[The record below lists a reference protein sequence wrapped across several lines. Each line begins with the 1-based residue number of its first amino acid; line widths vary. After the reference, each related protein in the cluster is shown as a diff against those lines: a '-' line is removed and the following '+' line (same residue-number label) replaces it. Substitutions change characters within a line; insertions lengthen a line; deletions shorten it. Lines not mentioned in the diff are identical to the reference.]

1 MIIISFIK
9 NIYKLFPAKFKN
21 KSLLFVVLL
30 ILGAALETFGIG
42 IIFPVIDFLINGEF
56 SRNFLGFDLEKIFL
70 YFNSKI
76 TIKNLIFFIVFLYF
90 IKSIFLILF
99 NYWQIK
105 FSQNIF
111 RHLSFKIFSKYLFSP
126 LSFYHKKNTSILL
139 RNALYETRN
148 YGNCVNLILKLIS
161 ELLIILFIFS
171 LLVYVEPK
179 VTLFMTLILLILI
192 ILYYFLTSKNIYRLG
207 VIKLDSQGKLLKIIS
222 ESFNGTRDVKLKA
235 AQLFFFKIYKKQLDK
250 FVKSSNYQQAI
261 VESPKILFE
270 FILIFLLFTFLFFNL
285 NKKDVL
291 NLLPLISIYLLSALK
306 LIPSIMR
313 ILNIVQTIKGLE
325 PSIIML
331 NKEFDNNEN
340 LNNILKLQDLSSHK
354 FSFDEKIEFKNV
366 NFSYDNKNKIIN
378 NFSKVIHKNKM
389 IGISGQSGS
398 GKSTIIDLLTGLITP
413 NSGNILIDGKIDI
426 NNGFLLNW
434 QNKIGYVSQ
443 SVFLLDSSIRENIAF
458 GIENEN
464 IDNLK
469 AVRVLKEAQLS
480 DYISKLEKGLDTIV
494 GERGVKLSGGQIQRI
509 GIARELYR
517 EPELII
523 FDESTSALDI
533 DTENEILDCIKEL
546 KKKMTIII
554 VSHRKNTLK
563 YCDEIFSLPLS

>member
-1 MIIISFIK
+1 
-9 NIYKLFPAKFKN
+9 
-21 KSLLFVVLL
+21 
-30 ILGAALETFGIG
+30 
-42 IIFPVIDFLINGEF
+42 
-56 SRNFLGFDLEKIFL
+56 
-70 YFNSKI
+70 
-76 TIKNLIFFIVFLYF
+76 
-90 IKSIFLILF
+90 
-99 NYWQIK
+99 
-105 FSQNIF
+105 
-111 RHLSFKIFSKYLFSP
+111 
-126 LSFYHKKNTSILL
+126 
-139 RNALYETRN
+139 
-148 YGNCVNLILKLIS
+148 
-161 ELLIILFIFS
+161 
-171 LLVYVEPK
+171 
-179 VTLFMTLILLILI
+179 MTLILLILI